1 MVISELSSP
10 VSSCFMSNLAI
21 CFFILLL
28 FPSFFFGR
36 GTGIGKEGCMK
47 HFAAWFYT
55 HPALRDTKQYAQKS
69 VCGTAA
75 TGIGQTRPARTHRC
89 AFALP
94 GMPQRK
100 AGDHLALSSA
110 RTTPDECFFLKP
122 AD

>member
-1 MVISELSSP
+1 M
-10 VSSCFMSNLAI
+10 
-21 CFFILLL
+21 L

-36 GTGIGKEGCMK
+36 GTDIGREGCME
-47 HFAAWFYT
+47 HFTAWFYT
-55 HPALRDTKQYAQKS
+55 HPALRDTEQYAQES

-75 TGIGQTRPARTHRC
+75 TGVGQNRPARTHQP

-110 RTTPDECFFLKP
+110 RTT
-122 AD
+122 ADACDRSFTTYTIVR